1 MNRMLSISLICTA
14 AVLGVVILV
23 KGIYYDH
30 GSVYTWPLFSA
41 MVLVALGQVFSLRRQ
56 GKPPTR

>member
-1 MNRMLSISLICTA
+1 MNRMLSISMICIA
-14 AVLGVVILV
+14 AVLGTVILV

-30 GSVYTWPLFSA
+30 GRVYAWPLFFA
-41 MVLVALGQVFSLRRQ
+41 MVLVALSQVLLLRRQ